1 MQKLS
6 KAINFS
12 VLAIALSMTLIS
24 CSDSNEARRLG
35 QTVINGN
42 VVVED
47 TSAKKAPEERVVIL
61 ALLYDFFNPTKP
73 AKAQSGDGI
82 LIVAFQDGAEVDS
95 DTTDAQGDFQV
106 TVPRGGDVTLR
117 FETSSFTTSTLVTV
131 TPDSEV
137 ALDVTLLPLDPPA
150 VEINRFDILSGPI
163 RTRESEQFRFDEERA
178 NITIDGGGNDCIRAT
193 GTSNV
198 NIDVNDLTITNCRN
212 GIVGEDFANVSL
224 QAVAVPTLSIEAE
237 NNGIHA
243 KDDSSIRLSG
253 VDIFITAGKDGI
265 LATGA
270 SGVEVTPSG
279 NCIIEGGDQA
289 VDERDLAIVNTSGC
303 TLK

>member
-1 MQKLS
+1 MQKLP
-6 KAINFS
+6 KALNFL
-12 VLAIALSMTLIS
+12 VLALAFSTLFVS

-47 TSAKKAPEERVVIL
+47 TSARKAPEDRFFTL
-61 ALLYDFFNPTKP
+61 ALLYDFFNSTKP
-73 AKAQSGDGI
+73 AKAQSSDGI
-82 LIVAFQDGAEVDS
+82 LIVAFQEGVEVDS
-95 DTTDAQGDFQV
+95 DTAGAEGDFRV

-117 FETSSFTTSTLVTV
+117 FETPSFTTSTLITV
-131 TPDSEV
+131 TPDSDV
-137 ALDVTLLPLDPPA
+137 ALDVTLLLLDPPA

-178 NITIDGGGNDCIRAT
+178 NLTIDGGGDDCIKAT

-198 NIDVNDLTITNCRN
+198 NIDVNDLTIMNCGN
-212 GIVGEDFANVSL
+212 GIVGEDFADVSL
-224 QAVAVPTLSIEAE
+224 EAVAVPTLSIEAE

-243 KDDSSIRLSG
+243 KDDSSIRLSA

-265 LATGA
+265 LATGT
-270 SGVEVTPSG
+270 SDVEVNPSG
-279 NCIIEGGDQA
+279 SCVIEGGDQA
-289 VDERDLAIVNTSGC
+289 VDERDLAVVDTASC
-303 TLK
+303 TLT